1 MCCWKTHDIMQFYTI
16 TTIWKFTETKDVH
29 TKKLHS
35 AWPSILFW
43 WKCSLCNLLRERC
56 SAKCQPQ
63 SSWGSRKKQ
72 GLENNKPCTF
82 LWLCQLLYPITFS
95 YIFFYRDLLYT
106 KFYPAWNFLENIR
119 SKTGAKIQANF
130 TVTFDSLTWRENSL
144 HCRGQG
150 AFGSFP
156 IQSSMTCRPL
166 GSQRSQISAGGHHRK
181 PKTFRFFFLAD
192 ENQ

>member
-1 MCCWKTHDIMQFYTI
+1 MQFYTI
-16 TTIWKFTETKDVH
+16 TTIWNFTETKDVH

-72 GLENNKPCTF
+72 GLENDKPCTF
-82 LWLCQLLYPITFS
+82 FWLCQLLYPTTFS
-95 YIFFYRDLLYT
+95 YEFFYRDLLYT
-106 KFYPAWNFLENIR
+106 KFYPAWNFH
-119 SKTGAKIQANF
+119 KTYVVKRGSNKKKPAFYRN
-130 TVTFDSLTWRENSL
+130 

-156 IQSSMTCRPL
+156 IQSSMTCRPWKPPK
-166 GSQRSQISAGGHHRK
+166 RSSGVFSGGWK
-181 PKTFRFFFLAD
+181 PIKMERWMEFQT
-192 ENQ
+192 NW